1 MYKYINA
8 YYIQEIDWVD
18 YKGGQK
24 GGGDYYYFF
33 FCIFFRIFE
42 IFFCERKALNF
53 LWFFENKICYVNIFF
68 CMNFLV
74 DFVDFFGAENIPGFF
89 E

>member
-1 MYKYINA
+1 MAAFFTSRGSRACLMYKYINA

-24 GGGDYYYFF
+24 GGRGLLFF

-42 IFFCERKALNF
+42 IFFASAKHSIFYGF
-53 LWFFENKICYVNIFF
+53 LRIKYVMSIFF
-68 CMNFLV
+68 SV
-74 DFVDFFGAENIPGFF
+74 
-89 E
+89 

>member
-24 GGGDYYYFF
+24 GGGDYYFF
-33 FCIFFRIFE
+33 FVYFLEFLK
-42 IFFCERKALNF
+42 FFCERKALNF
-53 LWFFENKICYVNIFF
+53 MVFWE
-68 CMNFLV
+68 
-74 DFVDFFGAENIPGFF
+74 
-89 E
+89 

>member
-24 GGGDYYYFF
+24 GGGDYYFF
-33 FCIFFRIFE
+33 LYIF
-42 IFFCERKALNF
+42 
-53 LWFFENKICYVNIFF
+53 
-68 CMNFLV
+68 
-74 DFVDFFGAENIPGFF
+74 
-89 E
+89 

>member
-24 GGGDYYYFF
+24 GGRGLLFFLYIFLEFLKFF
-33 FCIFFRIFE
+33 FASAKHSIFYGFLRIKYVMSIFFS
-42 IFFCERKALNF
+42 
-53 LWFFENKICYVNIFF
+53 V
-68 CMNFLV
+68 
-74 DFVDFFGAENIPGFF
+74 
-89 E
+89 

>member
-24 GGGDYYYFF
+24 GEGDYYFF
-33 FCIFFRIFE
+33 LYIFLEFLK
-42 IFFCERKALNF
+42 FFLRAQSTQ
-53 LWFFENKICYVNIFF
+53 FFMVFWE
-68 CMNFLV
+68 
-74 DFVDFFGAENIPGFF
+74 
-89 E
+89 

>member
-24 GGGDYYYFF
+24 GGRGLLFF
-33 FCIFFRIFE
+33 FVYFFRIFE
-42 IFFCERKALNF
+42 IFFASAKHSI
-53 LWFFENKICYVNIFF
+53 LWFFGNKICYVNIFF

-74 DFVDFFGAENIPGFF
+74 DFVDFFWCGKYSRIF
-89 E
+89 